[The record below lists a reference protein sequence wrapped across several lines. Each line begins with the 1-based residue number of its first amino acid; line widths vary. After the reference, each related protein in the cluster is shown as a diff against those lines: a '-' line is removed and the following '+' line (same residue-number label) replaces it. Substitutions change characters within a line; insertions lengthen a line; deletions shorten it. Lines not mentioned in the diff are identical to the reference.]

1 MITRPLRVATSR
13 GRLPC
18 AGIVMGRIQ
27 WVVWAVVMLGLV
39 GCQATVN
46 PSKKVSQE
54 ELLALAPDLVPI
66 EHDEAT
72 ADLFRELEA
81 LGAPDVGATALF
93 KPGETMPSEMKAQIQ
108 GYLDQLDR
116 LTKPAWKPTKAPSE
130 YIAADH
136 TFFLRAIA
144 YAVATAEPKVA
155 ARANLLNL
163 KLSQRVASASAGGS
177 SVTSATQSLTL
188 AGQGLLDTLSP
199 SASLESELVAYLTS
213 LPKPG
218 EFVQNHLVAARV
230 DWAGNYVPGIVNRQ
244 FPTEAEADLF
254 AGNRNAF
261 DRRAT
266 AKLFLAAIRSE
277 MSALEEGREAE
288 FVNLATLVGFKG
300 DESYLPDGEIT
311 GAETLKP
318 KLKALAKT
326 YRANAA
332 GEMMFRGTLNPLSSS
347 ALRGEAIAAVLRGS
361 FATMIMMNR
370 GQRPES
376 WEDVV
381 KAGLVEEVPLDP
393 YSKKP
398 LEADFVKGQ
407 IRCQSVKISGKKLTN
422 PLNEAV
428 VQIPDW
434 LLKRAGG

>member
-1 MITRPLRVATSR
+1 
-13 GRLPC
+13 
-18 AGIVMGRIQ
+18 MGRFQ
-27 WVVWAVVMLGLV
+27 GVGWAVAVLGLV
-39 GCQATVN
+39 GCQAPIDPN
-46 PSKKVSQE
+46 EKVSE
-54 ELLALAPDLVPI
+54 KELLALAPDLVPV
-66 EHDEAT
+66 EHDDAT
-72 ADLFRELEA
+72 ADLLRELEA
-81 LGAPDVGATALF
+81 LGAPDVGVTALF
-93 KPGETMPSEMKAQIQ
+93 KPGDTMPGEMKAQIQ

-130 YIAADH
+130 YMAVDH
-136 TFFLRAIA
+136 TFYLRAIA
-144 YAVATAEPKVA
+144 YAAAKAEPKVA

-163 KLSQRVASASAGGS
+163 KLTQRVASASAGGY

-199 SASLESELVAYLTS
+199 SASLESELVAYLSS

-218 EFVQNHLVAARV
+218 EFVQYHLVAARV
-230 DWAGNYVPGIVNRQ
+230 DWAGSYIPAIVNRQ

-266 AKLFLAAIRSE
+266 AKLFLAASRSE
-277 MSALEEGREAE
+277 MTALVEGREAE
-288 FVNLATLVGFKG
+288 FVDLATLVGFEG
-300 DESYLPDGEIT
+300 DENYLPDGEIS

-326 YRANAA
+326 YRENAA
-332 GEMMFRGTLNPLSSS
+332 GEMMFRGSFNPLSSS
-347 ALRGEAIAAVLRGS
+347 ALRSEAIAAVLRGS
-361 FATMIMMNR
+361 FATMIMMNQ

-376 WEDVV
+376 WEEVV
-381 KAGLVEEVPLDP
+381 KAGLLEEVPLDP

-398 LEADFVKGQ
+398 LEADFVKGR
-407 IRCQSVKISGKKLTN
+407 IRCQSAKISGKKRTN
-422 PLNEAV
+422 PLDEAV

-434 LLKRAGG
+434 LLTKASGS

>member
-1 MITRPLRVATSR
+1 
-13 GRLPC
+13 
-18 AGIVMGRIQ
+18 MGRFQ
-27 WVVWAVVMLGLV
+27 GVVWAVVVLGLV
-39 GCQATVN
+39 GCQAPVN
-46 PSKKVSQE
+46 PRKKVSQE
-54 ELLALAPDLVPI
+54 ELLALAPDLVPV

-72 ADLFRELEA
+72 ADLLRELEA
-81 LGAPDVGATALF
+81 LGAPDVGVTALF
-93 KPGETMPSEMKAQIQ
+93 KPGETMPGEMKAQIQ

-144 YAVATAEPKVA
+144 CAAAKAEPKVA
-155 ARANLLNL
+155 AQANLLNL
-163 KLSQRVASASAGGS
+163 KLTQRVASASAGGS
-177 SVTSATQSLTL
+177 SVTSAAQSLTL

-199 SASLESELVAYLTS
+199 SASLESELVAYLSS

-230 DWAGNYVPGIVNRQ
+230 DWAGSYIPEIVSRQ
-244 FPTEAEADLF
+244 FPTMDEADLF
-254 AGNRNAF
+254 AGNRSAF

-266 AKLFLAAIRSE
+266 AKLFLAATRSE

-288 FVNLATLVGFKG
+288 FVDLGTLVGFEG
-300 DESYLPDGEIT
+300 DENYLPDGEIS

-332 GEMMFRGTLNPLSSS
+332 GEMMFRGSFNPLSSS
-347 ALRGEAIAAVLRGS
+347 ALRSEAIAAVLRGA

-370 GQRPES
+370 QQRPES

-381 KAGLVEEVPLDP
+381 EAGLLEEIPLDP

-398 LEADFVKGQ
+398 LEADFVKGR
-407 IRCQSVKISGKKLTN
+407 IRCQSVKMSGKKLTN

-434 LLKRAGG
+434 LIRRASGS